1 MKLSYSLH
9 TKITV
14 ESVCITMKKTGGC
27 SNERIHKKFVQSEL
41 RMEVLSI
48 QEGEKRWKK
57 RRMLRK

>member
-14 ESVCITMKKTGGC
+14 ESVCITMKKLVDAQMK
-27 SNERIHKKFVQSEL
+27 IHKKFVQSEL